1 MSNHADQDKKSK
13 KRKRKFPTSFLDCP
27 SLAQVVGFPSSWKNK
42 QQDIILTQVASD
54 VVKEIF
60 FERFVKEI
68 VKPFRPT
75 RNDGGALVMV
85 NGKLQKQRANNPK
98 DNSTGK
104 DETSKLWRERLR
116 MGTNQCLRVL
126 EASAAENNGDFQNT
140 PSLIV
145 MARDIYP
152 PTILAHVPV
161 LARQLNIPL
170 LMLPGKASVEIG
182 KALGIRRTSIVMF
195 LPSTKTDSS
204 SEALNSF
211 VDFVVSQLPIQSTE
225 LD

>member
-13 KRKRKFPTSFLDCP
+13 KRKRKLPTSFLDCP
-27 SLAQVVGFPSSWKNK
+27 SLAQVVGFPSSSKKK
-42 QQDIILTQVASD
+42 QHDIISTQVASD

-75 RNDGGALVMV
+75 KNDGGALVMV
-85 NGKLQKQRANNPK
+85 NGKLQKQRAKNPR
-98 DNSTGK
+98 DDSTRY
-104 DETSKLWRERLR
+104 DETSQFWRERLR
-116 MGTNQCLRVL
+116 MGTNQCFRVL
-126 EASAAENNGDFQNT
+126 EASAAKHNDDSPST

-152 PTILAHVPV
+152 ATMLAHAPV

-182 KALGIRRTSIVMF
+182 NALGIRRTSILVF
-195 LPSTKTDSS
+195 LPSSQTDSS
-204 SEALNSF
+204 NVAVNSF
-211 VDFVVSQLPIQSTE
+211 IDFVVSQIPIKST
-225 LD
+225 